1 MTVTSSSILTA
12 YVNGVSLIGPGFTG
26 WSDSV
31 AILAERKAYQAQ
43 TTNLPAPMIL
53 PAAERRRSGELVKLT
68 LAVGLEAAESAGEKA
83 ANLACVYTSSSGDG
97 KNCHEI
103 CKSLASDDRQIS
115 PTRFHNS
122 VHNAA
127 AGYWSIAT
135 GAKTPIS
142 VLCAYDASFGA
153 GLLEAVS
160 QVVADNVSTILIAVD
175 TAYPEPLNHARPI
188 PDAFG
193 IGLVFSPRVNQHSI
207 AKVEI
212 SLSDAIASKLHH
224 LELEGLRTAVPAA
237 RGLTLLAAIAQG
249 QIATTVLDYLDNQRI
264 SVIVTPCK

>member
-1 MTVTSSSILTA
+1 MADNSMTYLTA
-12 YVNGVSLIGPGFTG
+12 YVNGISLIGPGLIN
-26 WSDSV
+26 WQESIN
-31 AILAERKAYQAQ
+31 ILAGNSPYVSQP
-43 TTNLPAPMIL
+43 TLIPAPMLL

-68 LAVGLEAAESAGEKA
+68 LAAGIEATQSAGEDP

-103 CKSLASDDRQIS
+103 CKTLASDDRQIS

-153 GLLEAVS
+153 GLLEAVT
-160 QVVADNVSTILIAVD
+160 QVVADNVKNILLAVD
-175 TAYPEPLNHARPI
+175 TSYPEPLNHVRPI
-188 PDAFG
+188 PDALG
-193 IGLVFSPRVNQHSI
+193 IGMVFSPVQNQHSI
-207 AKVEI
+207 VKLQI
-212 SLSDAIASKLHH
+212 SLTDIAANQMDQSA
-224 LELEGLRTAVPAA
+224 LEVLRATIPAA
-237 RGLTLLAAIAQG
+237 RGLPLLAAIAKRQ
-249 QIATTVLDYLDNQRI
+249 ATTIHLDYLEHLRI
-264 SVIVTPCK
+264 SVEVTPC